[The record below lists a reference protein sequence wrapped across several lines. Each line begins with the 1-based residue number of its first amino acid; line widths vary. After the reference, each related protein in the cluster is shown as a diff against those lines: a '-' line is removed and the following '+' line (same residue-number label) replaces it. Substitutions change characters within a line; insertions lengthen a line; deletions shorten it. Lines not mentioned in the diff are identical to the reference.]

1 MQVRLL
7 GPVELAVG
15 TVSIPVGGPRAQAV
29 LAVLAARAGEV
40 ATADWLIDQLWG
52 ERPPRTARVSLQTYV
67 SRLRRA
73 YPPETES
80 LLPRHPRGYLLDD
93 AAAAIDTRQF
103 GHCSTQARLEAS
115 EQRWPDAVHS
125 VREAARLWHGDPFT
139 GIEGVPVLHVE
150 RHRLAELRAENR
162 FIELHALL
170 ETADPADVIGPLREL
185 AEDRRWDERAW
196 RLLMLALYRAG
207 RQTEALH
214 TAAQARRMLVDEQ
227 GLDPSPALAELE
239 RHILL
244 HDRSLVQS
252 PQPPSP
258 QPPSPQS
265 PPCRAAPARPA
276 SWLATP
282 ATPLIGRTVPLTELL
297 HRWERVVH
305 DRHAELV
312 LVEGEPGVGK
322 SHLVATLADEVASL
336 GGAVLAGRCLDEP
349 RLPLQP
355 WSDLLPDTAGQWPEQ
370 AAGHR
375 EGHPMID
382 VWELAAHRLFT
393 DITQRFH
400 ASLDSAATLM
410 IAEDIHW
417 AGVAALR
424 LLQHLIASCAR
435 CPLLVVA
442 TVRSSGAG
450 VSVATQGA
458 LGELTARLQPAT
470 VRLTGLS
477 PTDLQTMLAGRGRQV
492 SLAEAVAIHR
502 RTEGV
507 PLLAMEAMNGGHGIL
522 AARLGRVSDTAVGLA
537 ELLAVAGD
545 LYPLAVLNTAS
556 GLDEDGLASAL
567 DELTASGLV
576 RPAASAV
583 ISYEFR
589 HALYR
594 ESLDERLSDL
604 RRVALSRRLLA
615 ASDALPGQVR
625 PTTLARYAVVMSS
638 SGQPADISRAGDECR
653 RAGDWSTANHEHHE
667 AAGWL
672 RDAIELALRVRSPAR
687 EVAELQ
693 LAHGLA
699 CRRAGLPQA
708 RDAFLRAAALA
719 RDVADRSLLARTG
732 IGWSR
737 GFFSQIGAVD
747 TEFVAVLREALQP
760 GSGSTPLPQA
770 LRARAMAALAAEL
783 TWATEG
789 NERFAMADEA
799 LELARSAGD
808 RTALAE
814 VLTARHLT
822 VAAADTLAVSRR
834 DTTELLELSGELGDV
849 GLRFQALFHRTGPA
863 IDDGDVGLIERL
875 LGEAGEIADL
885 VRQPALQWHVDWSR
899 ASLLLWQGMLASA
912 EKLARESAELGIA
925 AGQQGEATAF
935 LGAQLLEIR
944 RLQGRLGELA
954 PMLAVVPPDAPDA
967 FSVARYLC
975 AAGHPDAARARLDRV
990 RPDGPELR
998 LRRDPLQRPS
1008 LDNLAWL
1015 AARLDRRDLAAAVH
1029 ARMEPLADTF
1039 GHAVVA
1045 NPVGYHWLGVLA
1057 LALGRPDEAAAHLSR
1072 AVTRHA
1078 ALDLPLLEAESLLE
1092 LARAYEQRPDPDRA
1106 DEARSRAHALATGQ
1120 GAFGLISE
1128 PHRDGRH
1135 T

>member
-1 MQVRLL
+1 
-7 GPVELAVG
+7 
-15 TVSIPVGGPRAQAV
+15 V
-29 LAVLAARAGEV
+29 LAVLAARTGEV

-73 YPPETES
+73 HPPETES

-93 AAAAIDTRQF
+93 AAAAIDARQF
-103 GHCSTQARLEAS
+103 GHRSTQARLEAS
-115 EQRWPDAVHS
+115 ERRWPDAVHS
-125 VREAARLWHGDPFT
+125 VRDAARLWRGDPFT
-139 GIEGVPVLHVE
+139 GIEGVPVLHAE

-170 ETADPADVIGPLREL
+170 ETADPSDVIGPLREL

-214 TAAQARRMLVDEQ
+214 TAAQARRLLVDEQ

-239 RHILL
+239 RQILL
-244 HDRSLVQS
+244 HDRSLIPS
-252 PQPPSP
+252 PQPLSSSQPAPQQPSPPQPSPPQPSP
-258 QPPSPQS
+258 QPPPG
-265 PPCRAAPARPA
+265 RAAPARPA

-282 ATPLIGRTVPLTELL
+282 ATPLIGRAAPLTDLL
-297 HRWERVVH
+297 GRWERVAR

-312 LVEGEPGVGK
+312 LIEGEPGVGK

-355 WSDLLPDTAGQWPEQ
+355 WSDLLPDTAGQWPGQ
-370 AAGHR
+370 AEGHQ

-410 IAEDIHW
+410 IAEDVHW

-424 LLQHLIASCAR
+424 LLQHLIASCAH

-442 TVRSSGAG
+442 TLRSSGAG
-450 VSVATQGA
+450 ASVATQGA

-477 PTDLQTMLAGRGRQV
+477 PTDLRTMLAGRGRQV
-492 SLAEAVAIHR
+492 SLAEAVAVHQ

-522 AARLGRVSDTAVGLA
+522 AARLGRVSDTAAGLA

-576 RPAASAV
+576 RPSASAV

-625 PTTLARYAVVMSS
+625 PTTLARHAVAMSG
-638 SGQPADISRAGDECR
+638 SGQPGDIARAGDECR
-653 RAGDWSTANHEHHE
+653 RAGDWSSANHEHHE

-672 RDAIELALRVRSPAR
+672 RDAIELAQRVRSPQR

-737 GFFSQIGAVD
+737 GFFSQIGVVD

-760 GSGSTPLPQA
+760 GSGSAPLPPA

-789 NERFAMADEA
+789 DERFAMADEA

-814 VLTARHLT
+814 VLAARHLT
-822 VAAADTLAVSRR
+822 VSAADTLAVRRR

-912 EKLARESAELGIA
+912 EKLAQESAELGIA
-925 AGQQGEATAF
+925 AGQQPEATAF

-944 RLQGRLGELA
+944 RLQGRLGELV
-954 PMLAVVPPDAPDA
+954 PMLAMVPPDAPDA

-975 AAGHPDAARARLDRV
+975 AAGRPDAARARLDRAGL
-990 RPDGPELR
+990 DGPLPQ

-1029 ARMEPLADTF
+1029 AQLEPLADTF

-1045 NPVGYHWLGVLA
+1045 HPVGHHWLGVLA
-1057 LALGRPDEAAAHLSR
+1057 LALGRPDEARAHLSR
-1072 AVTRHA
+1072 AVARHA

-1092 LARAYEQRPDPDRA
+1092 LARACEQRHDLDRA
-1106 DEARSRAHALATGQ
+1106 GEARARAHALATGQ
-1120 GAFGLISE
+1120 GAFGLMSE

-1135 T
+1135 E